1 MSNRV
6 KLCSVSMDA
15 MSYGGRDKEASW
27 AEASGLID
35 STAHF
40 QPDLFLLPEL
50 FLTGDEK
57 DRFAD
62 PEYIEHPGS
71 PMLLRIGAKAA
82 ERHAYIAAP
91 VVYRDEQGV
100 HNTTVLFDRQ
110 GRQVF
115 TYHKAFP
122 TSTERDQGILAG
134 PLNPPCYDAE
144 FGRIGMAICFDG
156 NFEPVFA
163 HYREQKIKLLLF
175 SSYFPGGFILR
186 QLAWRGHHY
195 VMSPHAQGYES
206 AIIDDYARVLA
217 AGNMFA
223 KALCWEVNLDSIVL
237 PLYAN
242 WVPFPSIRERF
253 GDQVQ
258 VEAFR
263 EEDRMRLVSNLPD
276 KTVDDV
282 VQECGL
288 VRLETMIA
296 DAVARCAPLRPS
308 SVRSSGSARV
318 PRAGAPRASGRR
330 QEA

>member
-1 MSNRV
+1 
-6 KLCSVSMDA
+6 

-35 STAHF
+35 SAAHF

-57 DRFAD
+57 ERFSD
-62 PEYIEHPGS
+62 PEYIEYPGS
-71 PMLLRIGAKAA
+71 PMLLKIGAKAA

-91 VVYRDEQGV
+91 VVYRAEDGV
-100 HNTTVLFDRQ
+100 HNTTVLFDRR

-122 TSTERDQGILAG
+122 TSSERDHGILAG

-144 FGRIGMAICFDG
+144 FGRIGMAICFDA

-163 HYREQKIKLLLF
+163 HYRQQKIKLLLF

-195 VMSPHAQGYES
+195 VMSSHAQGYEN
-206 AIIDDYARVLA
+206 AIIDDYARVVA
-217 AGNMFA
+217 TGNMFA
-223 KALCWEVNLDSIVL
+223 RALCWEVNLDSIVL

-242 WVPFPSIRERF
+242 WGPFPRIRERF
-253 GDQVQ
+253 GDQVL

-263 EEDRMRLVSNLPD
+263 EEDRMRLVSNMPD

-288 VRLETMIA
+288 VRLETMLD
-296 DAVARCAPLRPS
+296 DAIARCAEVRPS
-308 SVRSSGSARV
+308 SAGSRGSSPRP
-318 PRAGAPRASGRR
+318 PRARPARS
-330 QEA
+330 QKTT